1 MYRGHSRI
9 PARLPLFQPAGKSL
23 RAKRP
28 RANRAAARTQRCQHT
43 RDEPVNVKQRHHT
56 EASVGRLEL
65 QRRPDV
71 PGGGE
76 QIGVRERH
84 HLRTGGRPRGV
95 KHQRDIVCFSESRS
109 GRERAGN
116 AGQMESPHAI
126 FSRNQLDH
134 RHPKRIRRRPRRRV
148 TALRKNQRP
157 RLQILQVKQKLFSD
171 VSRIERS
178 RRCARGNREKGH
190 GQIRSLR

>member
-1 MYRGHSRI
+1 M
-9 PARLPLFQPAGKSL
+9 FQPAGKFL

-28 RANRAAARTQRCQHT
+28 RADRAAASAQRRQHT
-43 RDEPVNVKQRHHT
+43 CDETVNVKQRHHI
-56 EASVGRLEL
+56 EASVGWLEL
-65 QRRPDV
+65 QGRPDV
-71 PGGGE
+71 PDGGK
-76 QIGVRERH
+76 QISVRERH
-84 HLRTGGRPRGV
+84 HLWTGGRPRGV
-95 KHQRDIVCFSESRS
+95 KYQRDVVRFCKSSARL
-109 GRERAGN
+109 ERTGN
-116 AGQMESPHAI
+116 AGQMEPFRAI

-134 RHPKRIRRRPRRRV
+134 RRPERIRRRPRRRV
-148 TALRKNQRP
+148 AALRKNQRP